1 MKSLIQSML
10 RPLGLR
16 LTRLE
21 SVAQP
26 DYGLSVLFSTLK
38 RFGFSPRHILDV
50 GANHGNWTR
59 TAITYFPDAEYTLLE
74 PQDHLKVHIQDL
86 IGAGH
91 QIRWIN
97 AGASDRSE
105 TLPFHVSP
113 RDDSSTFAT
122 PHGDRAPVATTPVQV
137 TSRNDLVE
145 LHNLQIPELVKIDAE
160 GFDLR
165 ILLGAGELLG
175 KTDVFLL
182 EATVGCP
189 YENSVLKIMNFMSDH
204 DYRLIDLT
212 DMNRSPKHGVLWLTE
227 LAFLRRSSP
236 LLDGAS
242 SYE

>member
-91 QIRWIN
+91 KIRWIN
-97 AGASDRSE
+97 AGRVPPTDPKRYRSTSLLGMTAAPSPRPTAIE
-105 TLPFHVSP
+105 RRLRQLPF
-113 RDDSSTFAT
+113 R
-122 PHGDRAPVATTPVQV
+122 
-137 TSRNDLVE
+137 SRPAMTWLSFIIYE
-145 LHNLQIPELVKIDAE
+145 FPNL
-160 GFDLR
+160 
-165 ILLGAGELLG
+165 
-175 KTDVFLL
+175 
-182 EATVGCP
+182 
-189 YENSVLKIMNFMSDH
+189 
-204 DYRLIDLT
+204 
-212 DMNRSPKHGVLWLTE
+212 
-227 LAFLRRSSP
+227 
-236 LLDGAS
+236 
-242 SYE
+242 